1 VDAVSGATF
10 TSASYMQSV
19 QSALDKLGFKAA
31 GGSRATLQVPQGGG
45 DGGPGLSDLDER
57 YKPGP
62 PVVGDSA
69 MTSRWPRVLA
79 LGLAAW
85 ATACILYFLSDDE
98 IFVPS
103 VILLGSFV
111 VPVTVVFWLLDHRTA
126 TELEPDRLLTAFLF
140 AGVLGMVASGSLE
153 TWLLPGRVFP
163 NLWVG
168 LIEEAAKGIA
178 VALMARGLPAYRARD
193 GLVLGATVGFGFAA
207 FETSGYALSAAIT
220 PAGIS
225 LKDLISIE
233 VLRAVLAPLGHGLW
247 TGLLGA
253 ALFRA
258 RLRLTAGVFGT
269 YLAVVALHAFWDS
282 STTIASVVT
291 VIVDGSPAER
301 HALGPGNIPDA
312 SGLGSPLLF
321 GTVQWAVTIAVS
333 IAGVAIWLRNW
344 RASAEPG

>member
-1 VDAVSGATF
+1 
-10 TSASYMQSV
+10 
-19 QSALDKLGFKAA
+19 
-31 GGSRATLQVPQGGG
+31 
-45 DGGPGLSDLDER
+45 
-57 YKPGP
+57 
-62 PVVGDSA
+62 
-69 MTSRWPRVLA
+69 MTSRWPRVLV

-85 ATACILYFLSDDE
+85 ATACVLYFLSDDE

-103 VILLGSFV
+103 VILLGSFL
-111 VPVTVVFWLLDHRTA
+111 VPVTVVFWLLDHRDATA
-126 TELEPDRLLTAFLF
+126 LEPDRLLTAFLF

-193 GLVLGATVGFGFAA
+193 GLILGATVGFGFAA
-207 FETSGYALSAAIT
+207 FETSGYAFSAAIT
-220 PAGIS
+220 PQGVS

-258 RLRLTAGVFGT
+258 ARAGRLRLDRGVIGT
-269 YLAVVALHAFWDS
+269 YLAVSVLHALWDS

-291 VIVDGSPAER
+291 VIVDGTPEER
-301 HALGPGNIPDA
+301 HLLAPGNIPDA
-312 SGLGSPLLF
+312 STLTSPVFF
-321 GTVQWAVTIAVS
+321 GAVQWSVTIAVS
-333 IAGVAIWLRNW
+333 IVGAAIWVRNW
-344 RASAEPG
+344 RASAKPG